1 MSMSSVLPE
10 VLPEALALPAP
21 VALTEPRRIRVSYAS
36 RFHDGVSLAALTL
49 RGKWLEEAGFP
60 TGTDAD
66 VRVMPG
72 CIVIT
77 ARAPEPEDPPL
88 LRSLRRVCKL
98 SVRKQQQVQEFIEVI
113 AGKRKKK
120 V

>member
-1 MSMSSVLPE
+1 
-10 VLPEALALPAP
+10 
-21 VALTEPRRIRVSYAS
+21 
-36 RFHDGVSLAALTL
+36 
-49 RGKWLEEAGFP
+49 
-60 TGTDAD
+60 
-66 VRVMPG
+66 MPG

-88 LRSLRRVCKL
+88 LKSLRRVCKL

-113 AGKRKKK
+113 AGKRKKR

>member
-1 MSMSSVLPE
+1 
-10 VLPEALALPAP
+10 
-21 VALTEPRRIRVSYAS
+21 
-36 RFHDGVSLAALTL
+36 
-49 RGKWLEEAGFP
+49 
-60 TGTDAD
+60 
-66 VRVMPG
+66 
-72 CIVIT
+72 IT